1 MHRSCA
7 DSPQLRHVCMRDVTC
22 LTTTYTAKPVL
33 WTCPCVRSSVCIWFS
48 SSCLQKLNER
58 NARGCTSD
66 GRGSPSVQLE
76 NDLNERRCQ
85 RVTLLARSLVARNW
99 ADWSCAGVVA
109 SREAPKGLPV
119 GVGTSTKDGSVHST
133 TQFTRGIIR

>member
-7 DSPQLRHVCMRDVTC
+7 DSPQLRHVCMRDVVC
-22 LTTTYTAKPVL
+22 LTVTYTAKPVL
-33 WTCPCVRSSVCIWFS
+33 WTCPCARSSVCIWFS

-99 ADWSCAGVVA
+99 ADWGAPSCAGVDWSIGRPSSNPDSA
-109 SREAPKGLPV
+109 RRP
-119 GVGTSTKDGSVHST
+119 
-133 TQFTRGIIR
+133 TRPNETNRGHMYM